1 MNEKLNQEENKPPSG
16 IIEKLKKYFR
26 NPFFIKTQS
35 VSEVT
40 DFLKDAVDQ
49 KIIDKEAE
57 SIASKA
63 IRLGDIT
70 VKEIMI
76 PKVDMVTIQVKDD
89 TDEIIRR
96 IIESGHSRYPVLGEE
111 RNGVAGI
118 LLAKDILP
126 KLFKGSFDFDIN
138 EMLRDPNIVPESKKA
153 DSLLEEFKQDRSH
166 LAVVID
172 EYGEICG
179 LITIE
184 DILEELV
191 GEIEDEHDID
201 EQEIIEVST
210 NKYNVD
216 AKIEIEEFI
225 SFFELGLDLLSIDA
239 ETLGGLFISEFGVLP
254 KVGDKIQLENISI
267 KVSDTDNRRIKK
279 FIVSI
284 TWWK

>member
-1 MNEKLNQEENKPPSG
+1 MNEKQNNEESQPPSG
-16 IIEKLKKYFR
+16 VIDKLKKYFR

-40 DFLKDAVDQ
+40 DFLKDALDQ
-49 KIIDKEAE
+49 NVIDKEAE

-63 IRLGDIT
+63 IKLGDIT

-76 PKVDMVTIQVKDD
+76 PKVDMVTIQIEED
-89 TDEIIRR
+89 TNEVINK
-96 IIESGHSRYPVLGEE
+96 IIESGHSRYPVLGNE
-111 RNGVAGI
+111 RNEVAGI

-126 KLFKGSFDFDIN
+126 KLFKGSIDFDLN
-138 EMLRDPNIVPESKKA
+138 EMLRDPNVVPETKKA

-191 GEIEDEHDID
+191 GEIEDEHDVD
-201 EQEIIEVST
+201 EEEIIENIDGSFSADPKV
-210 NKYNVD
+210 
-216 AKIEIEEFI
+216 EIEEFTQYFNLKI
-225 SFFELGLDLLSIDA
+225 DPLAIDA
-239 ETLGGLFISEFGVLP
+239 ETLGGLVINELGVLP
-254 KVGDKIQLENISI
+254 KVGDVVSIENLNI
-267 KVSDTDNRRIKK
+267 KVTHADGRKVTK
-279 FIVSI
+279 VLI
-284 TWWK
+284 TKN

>member
-1 MNEKLNQEENKPPSG
+1 MNEKNNQEESQPPSSA
-16 IIEKLKKYFR
+16 IEKLKKFFR

-40 DFLKDAVDQ
+40 DFLKDAVDRNV
-49 KIIDKEAE
+49 IDKEAE
-57 SIASKA
+57 SIAIKA

-76 PKVDMVTIQVKDD
+76 PKVDMVNIQIGENTKD
-89 TDEIIRR
+89 IIKK
-96 IIESGHSRYPVLGEE
+96 IIDSGHSRYPVLGNE
-111 RNGVAGI
+111 RNEVAGI

-126 KLFKGSFDFDIN
+126 KLFKGTADFDIN
-138 EMLRDPNIVPESKKA
+138 EMLRDPNVVPETKKA

-191 GEIEDEHDID
+191 GEIEDEHDVD
-201 EQEIIEVST
+201 EEEIIEIDS
-210 NKYNVD
+210 NKYRVD
-216 AKIEIEEFI
+216 AKIELEEFI
-225 SFFELGLDLLSIDA
+225 GFFELDLDPLSVDA

-254 KVGDKIQLENISI
+254 NIGDKIKIEDIYI
-267 KVSDTDNRRIKK
+267 EVSDTDNRRIKR
-279 FIVSI
+279 FIVS
-284 TWWK
+284 KNK

>member
-1 MNEKLNQEENKPPSG
+1 MNEKNNQEESQPPSSA
-16 IIEKLKKYFR
+16 IEKLKKFFR

-35 VSEVT
+35 VTEVT
-40 DFLKDAVDQ
+40 DFLKDAVDRNV
-49 KIIDKEAE
+49 IDKEAE
-57 SIASKA
+57 SIAIKA

-76 PKVDMVTIQVKDD
+76 PKVDMVNIQIGENTKD
-89 TDEIIRR
+89 IIKK
-96 IIESGHSRYPVLGEE
+96 IIDSGHSRYPVLGNE
-111 RNGVAGI
+111 RNEVAGI

-126 KLFKGSFDFDIN
+126 KLFKGTADFDIN
-138 EMLRDPNIVPESKKA
+138 EMLRDPNVVPETKKA

-191 GEIEDEHDID
+191 GEIEDEHDVD
-201 EQEIIEVST
+201 EEEIIEIDS
-210 NKYNVD
+210 NKYRVD
-216 AKIEIEEFI
+216 AKIELEEFI
-225 SFFELGLDLLSIDA
+225 GFFGLDLDPLSVDA

-254 KVGDKIQLENISI
+254 NIGDKIKIEDIYI
-267 KVSDTDNRRIKK
+267 EVSDTDNRRIKR
-279 FIVSI
+279 FTVSKNK
-284 TWWK
+284 WK